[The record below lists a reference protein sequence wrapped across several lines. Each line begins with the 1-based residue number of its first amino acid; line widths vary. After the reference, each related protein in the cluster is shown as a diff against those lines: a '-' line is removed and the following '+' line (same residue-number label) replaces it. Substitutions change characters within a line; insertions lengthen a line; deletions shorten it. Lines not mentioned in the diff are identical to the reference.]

1 MTSPPDESQGR
12 GHASPAAHRRS
23 AERLLERADELAAG
37 AHPGDAAAVYRELLA
52 AEPEHV
58 EARLQLVRLL
68 TRLEEHEVAIHVLG
82 DGLRHAPDQTELLV
96 LRGGLYAQLRQYAE
110 ADADLRRVLRLH
122 PSHATAHLE
131 LGRLLWR
138 RGLVAEA
145 AGHLQRAL
153 EFQPDS
159 ARACYYLGDALNQAA
174 DLAGA
179 RKALERAVELDPRDA
194 KAHHLLG
201 RVLDRL
207 GCPDEA
213 REMYQR
219 SRELAGA

>member
-1 MTSPPDESQGR
+1 M
-12 GHASPAAHRRS
+12 
-23 AERLLERADELAAG
+23 
-37 AHPGDAAAVYRELLA
+37 V
-52 AEPEHV
+52 V
-58 EARLQLVRLL
+58 
-68 TRLEEHEVAIHVLG
+68 
-82 DGLRHAPDQTELLV
+82 
-96 LRGGLYAQLRQYAE
+96 
-110 ADADLRRVLRLH
+110 
-122 PSHATAHLE
+122 
-131 LGRLLWR
+131 
-138 RGLVAEA
+138 EA

-153 EFQPDS
+153 ELQPDN

-174 DLAGA
+174 DLPGA
-179 RKALERAVELDPRDA
+179 RRALQRAVELDPRDP

>member
-1 MTSPPDESQGR
+1 MTSPPDDTQG
-12 GHASPAAHRRS
+12 AATLQPREKTS
-23 AERLLERADELAAG
+23 AEHLLERADVLATG
-37 AHPGDAAAVYRELLA
+37 ARAADALPVYREALA
-52 AEPEHV
+52 AEPELL
-58 EARLQLVRLL
+58 EARLQLARLL
-68 TRLEEHEVAIHVLG
+68 LRLDEPEAAIAALG

-96 LRGGLYAQLRQYAE
+96 LRGGVYAQLRMYAE
-110 ADADLRRVLRLH
+110 SDADLRRVLRLH

-159 ARACYYLGDALNQAA
+159 ARACYYLGEALNQAA
-174 DLAGA
+174 DFAGA
-179 RKALERAVELDPRDA
+179 RQALQRAVELDPRDA

-219 SRELAGA
+219 SRELSGA

>member
-1 MTSPPDESQGR
+1 METGDTVEHDEGW
-12 GHASPAAHRRS
+12 
-23 AERLLERADELAAG
+23 ERVKKLIELAKNAPAPTLSPERRLRIRNG
-37 AHPGDAAAVYRELLA
+37 LLLRLDEPQAAIDLLC
-52 AEPEHV
+52 E
-58 EARLQLVRLL
+58 
-68 TRLEEHEVAIHVLG
+68 
-82 DGLRHAPDQTELLV
+82 GLRHAPDQTEFLV
-96 LRGGLYAQLRQYAE
+96 LRGGTYAQLRMYAE
-110 ADADLRRVLRLH
+110 SDADLRRVLRLH
-122 PSHATAHLE
+122 PSHATGHLE

-159 ARACYYLGDALNQAA
+159 ARACYYLGETLNQAG
-174 DLAGA
+174 DFGGA
-179 RKALERAVELDPRDA
+179 RKALQRAVELDPRDA

-207 GCPDEA
+207 GYPDEA

>member
-1 MTSPPDESQGR
+1 MTTPPDKSQGAATLPPR
-12 GHASPAAHRRS
+12 TPAPV
-23 AERLLERADELAAG
+23 EPLLARADALAVGARPSDAVALYREALAA
-37 AHPGDAAAVYRELLA
+37 A
-52 AEPEHV
+52 PEHV
-58 EARLQLVRLL
+58 AGRLALGRLL
-68 TRLEEHEVAIHVLG
+68 QRMDEVDQAIEVMG

-96 LRGGLYAQLRQYAE
+96 LRGGLYAHQRKYAE
-110 ADADLRRVLRLH
+110 SDADLRRVLRLH

-159 ARACYYLGDALNQAA
+159 ARACYYLGEALNQAA
-174 DLAGA
+174 DLPGA
-179 RKALERAVELDPRDA
+179 RKALQRAVELDPRDG

-207 GCPDEA
+207 GFPDEA
-213 REMYQR
+213 RAMYQR

>member
-1 MTSPPDESQGR
+1 MTSPPDDSQG
-12 GHASPAAHRRS
+12 AATLPPIAMSS
-23 AERLLERADELAAG
+23 AERLLERADALAGG
-37 AHPGDAAAVYRELLA
+37 ARASDALPVYRALLA
-52 AEPEHV
+52 AEPDHV
-58 EARLQLVRLL
+58 EGRLHLVSLLQRLDEPEQ
-68 TRLEEHEVAIHVLG
+68 TIDVLG

-96 LRGGLYAQLRQYAE
+96 LRGGIYAHLRKYAE
-110 ADADLRRVLRLH
+110 SDADLRRVLRLH

-159 ARACYYLGDALNQAA
+159 ARACYYLGEALNQAT
-174 DLAGA
+174 DLPGA
-179 RKALERAVELDPRDA
+179 RSALQRAVELDPRDG

-213 REMYQR
+213 RAMYQR